1 MNILLLGGGPAAGVL
16 IVVMFCVRRIKKRE
30 KKRKKLADTSEPAAN
45 SIQTINNYK
54 YEGNNMFWGKTL
66 ILQSFKIL
74 GVSACWNGLGGGNG
88 GNENT
93 AKKMF
98 CKIKNSCL
106 VIADLRSLQS
116 F

>member
-1 MNILLLGGGPAAGVL
+1 MNILLLEGGPAAGVL
-16 IVVMFCVRRIKKRE
+16 IVVMFCVRRIKKIE

-45 SIQTINNYK
+45 SIQTINNYR
-54 YEGNNMFWGKTL
+54 YEGNNMFWGRTL
-66 ILQSFKIL
+66 ILQSFEIL

-88 GNENT
+88 GNKNM

-98 CKIKNSCL
+98 CKIKNSFL
-106 VIADLRSLQS
+106 VIADLQSLQS